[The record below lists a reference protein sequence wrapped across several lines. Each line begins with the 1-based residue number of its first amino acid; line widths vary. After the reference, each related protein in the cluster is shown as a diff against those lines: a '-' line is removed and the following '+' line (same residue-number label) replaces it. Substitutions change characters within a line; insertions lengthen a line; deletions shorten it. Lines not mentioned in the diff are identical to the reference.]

1 MLGFQPRKKN
11 IPSETPQAGLGFR
24 PRGAD
29 GAAFAQA
36 QNQQPDSI
44 PGMFKPGEF
53 VLPPDTVH
61 ALGGKAVLQSA
72 VEKTHTP
79 SDAGAQVP
87 LGFKPELFFAQGG
100 APEDELKKANNFGDA
115 AAAMNN
121 AGVTTPPAAAPS
133 PGLSPGMAAPLP
145 QETGDAFLS
154 TPAARAGLTQG
165 QMPAPRAPA
174 LTPPTPAPPALPPP
188 APPVSPPAA
197 PVQAA
202 NPPAPLDRQAAAD
215 RSAIGSAWNAVK
227 GVNDDAGRAIADVA
241 MMVPRGLA
249 GAYDSAVIRPMRAAG
264 VNASYLSP
272 SLVPNGVD
280 PSSMTPCT
288 DQKRNQEANAP
299 GASAA
304 GAGRGAVNPALA
316 VPEIGAGGG
325 RGFVSPASVNPA
337 LPTPSATQPSQANA
351 AAAGTPS
358 ATGMVTREGNS
369 YSGSNIS
376 GDISI
381 NGAAPR
387 NGGRISAQNDM
398 AAENLARG
406 FRPGM
411 GSEFAAAPQPKLGFG
426 PGSVLERQQQGGFTG
441 VIGQQSGNGNMWSRT
456 PEQLRRDAEVQ
467 ASSIHKPT
475 SALGVGALRSMD
487 AQDLETTRG
496 FNNLQRE
503 AMQQT
508 GANSRAAGQNA
519 AELQRTAM
527 REGGENTR
535 FGFRSRSEAERNQM
549 DRERFGLEK
558 EAAGFKTRSAQQMQ
572 DLQRVYLDPNSS
584 AEQRAQAQASLFALQ
599 GKSPEGR
606 WKSVVLQGGTDAQG
620 NKTESVLGAVNEQTG
635 EMKRHDGGV
644 KPAYNPPPNAI
655 AMLKR
660 DPSMASKFDEWY
672 GAGAS
677 KKALG
682 A

>member
-72 VEKTHTP
+72 VDKTHTP
-79 SDAGAQVP
+79 SNAGAEVP

-121 AGVTTPPAAAPS
+121 AGVTTPPPAAPS

-165 QMPAPRAPA
+165 QMPAPSPVA
-174 LTPPTPAPPALPPP
+174 TPA
-188 APPVSPPAA
+188 AA
-197 PVQAA
+197 PT
-202 NPPAPLDRQAAAD
+202 APR
-215 RSAIGSAWNAVK
+215 I
-227 GVNDDAGRAIADVA
+227 AGDLPEWSGKQMSYGDQMSKVGGFIADIPKHIV
-241 MMVPRGLA
+241 
-249 GAYDSAVIRPMRAAG
+249 S
-264 VNASYLSP
+264 
-272 SLVPNGVD
+272 
-280 PSSMTPCT
+280 
-288 DQKRNQEANAP
+288 AP
-299 GASAA
+299 GYGFNSDMKPKPGISDPTGA
-304 GAGRGAVNPALA
+304 GAGRGRVNPPLA
-316 VPEIGAGGG
+316 VPEGGAGGG
-325 RGFVSPASVNPA
+325 RGFVSPASANPA
-337 LPTPSATQPSQANA
+337 LPTLSATQAPQANS
-351 AAAGTPS
+351 TPTRS
-358 ATGMVTREGNS
+358 STGMVTREGNS
-369 YSGSNIS
+369 YSGSDIS

-387 NGGRISAQNDM
+387 NGGSISAQNDM

-411 GSEFAAAPQPKLGFG
+411 GSEFAAAPQPQLGFG

-503 AMQQT
+503 VVQQT
-508 GANSRAAGQNA
+508 GANTRAAGQNA
-519 AELQRTAM
+519 AELQRAAM

-535 FGFRSRSEAERNQM
+535 FGFRSRSEAERTQIER
-549 DRERFGLEK
+549 DRFGLEK

-572 DLQRVYLDPNSS
+572 DLQRVYLDPNFS

-606 WKSVVLQGGTDAQG
+606 WKAVALQGGTDPQG

-644 KPAYNPPPNAI
+644 KPAYTPPPDAI

-682 A
+682 T